1 LKYPNFSAKSL
12 NTLMHLSH
20 PCTMHYSD
28 KVETAVH
35 EWLWT
40 QKRLTSKTTEFL
52 NLCHS
57 FVSFFFTFMVLF
69 SNSENK
75 FK

>member
-1 LKYPNFSAKSL
+1 
-12 NTLMHLSH
+12 
-20 PCTMHYSD
+20 MHYND

-40 QKRLTSKTTEFL
+40 QKILISRMTEFL

-57 FVSFFFTFMVLF
+57 FVPFFFTFMLVFL
-69 SNSENK
+69 NSENK
-75 FK
+75 DST